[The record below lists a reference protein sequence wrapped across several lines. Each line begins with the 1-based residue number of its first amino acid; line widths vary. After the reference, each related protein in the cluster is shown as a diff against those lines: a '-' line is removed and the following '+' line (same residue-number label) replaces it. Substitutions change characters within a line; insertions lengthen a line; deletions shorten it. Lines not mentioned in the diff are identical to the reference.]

1 MKRSPSLRS
10 EQSSLSESRTVR
22 FNQDVS
28 IKRIPKKVTK
38 TKSLPVDAEDEFAG
52 GQCAEFVNIPPPS
65 DHQEIASQA
74 EDILRQLSGL
84 ECSVSPTPTRWVL
97 SLSYSSWLTRLTN
110 CLSCSESSRPRQT
123 RAVTERDWPED

>member
-38 TKSLPVDAEDEFAG
+38 TKSLPVEAEDEFVG
-52 GQCAEFVNIPPPS
+52 KCQNFVNIPPPS
-65 DHQEIASQA
+65 DQEEIASQA
-74 EDILRQLSGL
+74 ESILRQLDDIS
-84 ECSVSPTPTRWVL
+84 CSVSPTA
-97 SLSYSSWLTRLTN
+97 
-110 CLSCSESSRPRQT
+110 SR
-123 RAVTERDWPED
+123 

>member
-38 TKSLPVDAEDEFAG
+38 TKSLPVDAEDEFSG

-65 DHQEIASQA
+65 DQQEIASQA

-84 ECSVSPTPTRWVL
+84 ECSVSPTPARWVA
-97 SLSYSSWLTRLTN
+97 SWLAGWLD
-110 CLSCSESSRPRQT
+110 C
-123 RAVTERDWPED
+123 

>member
-38 TKSLPVDAEDEFAG
+38 TKSLPASAEDEFAV

-65 DHQEIASQA
+65 DQQEIASQA

-84 ECSVSPTPTRWVL
+84 ECSVSPTPTRWVP
-97 SLSYSSWLTRLTN
+97 SQH
-110 CLSCSESSRPRQT
+110 PP
-123 RAVTERDWPED
+123 VTVTC

>member
-38 TKSLPVDAEDEFAG
+38 TKSLPVDAEDEFSG

-65 DHQEIASQA
+65 DQQEIASQA

-97 SLSYSSWLTRLTN
+97 SQHQPRLEHSHWSGLSRSSSHW
-110 CLSCSESSRPRQT
+110 SR
-123 RAVTERDWPED
+123 TEIFS

>member
-1 MKRSPSLRS
+1 MKNFVKIVIKIFQVKRSPSLRS

-38 TKSLPVDAEDEFAG
+38 TKSLPVDAEDEFSG

-65 DHQEIASQA
+65 DQQEIASQA

-84 ECSVSPTPTRWVL
+84 ECSVSPTPTRWVASHHQPGL
-97 SLSYSSWLTRLTN
+97 LAN
-110 CLSCSESSRPRQT
+110 CLSCSE
-123 RAVTERDWPED
+123 

>member
-1 MKRSPSLRS
+1 M
-10 EQSSLSESRTVR
+10 R

-65 DHQEIASQA
+65 DQQEIASQA

-84 ECSVSPTPTRWVL
+84 ECSVSPTPARWVPRQ
-97 SLSYSSWLTRLTN
+97 SGWLAGWIAN
-110 CLSCSESSRPRQT
+110 CLSSSESSHPRQT
-123 RAVTERDWPED
+123 ADQDWPED

>member
-38 TKSLPVDAEDEFAG
+38 TKSLPVDAEDEFGGGG
-52 GQCAEFVNIPPPS
+52 GQCADFVNIPPPS
-65 DHQEIASQA
+65 DEQEIASQA

-84 ECSVSPTPTRWVL
+84 ECSVSPTPTRWVTSHHQPV
-97 SLSYSSWLTRLTN
+97 SL
-110 CLSCSESSRPRQT
+110 
-123 RAVTERDWPED
+123 

>member
-38 TKSLPVDAEDEFAG
+38 TKSLPVDAEDEFSG

-65 DHQEIASQA
+65 DQQEIASQA

-97 SLSYSSWLTRLTN
+97 SHHYDCTN
-110 CLSCSESSRPRQT
+110 CVCCSE
-123 RAVTERDWPED
+123 